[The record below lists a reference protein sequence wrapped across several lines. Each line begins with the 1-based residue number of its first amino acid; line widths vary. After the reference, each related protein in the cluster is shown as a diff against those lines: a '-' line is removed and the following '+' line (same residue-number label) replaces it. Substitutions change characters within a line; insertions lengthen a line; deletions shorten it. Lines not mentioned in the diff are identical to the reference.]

1 MQQLLCGQMHLLVVT
16 RLHRRLS
23 IVSVQSLVC
32 YDHGSNDLPA
42 FIPSDLLAVGPG
54 H

>member
-1 MQQLLCGQMHLLVVT
+1 MHLLIVT

-23 IVSVQSLVC
+23 IVRVKSLMPC
-32 YDHGSNDLPA
+32 DHVSDDLPA